1 MNEHMMD
8 EILAIRTTLN
18 VETII
23 KKKRDP
29 IFMTEIY
36 FFIAFFFFSEASC
49 VKESQALSAPNG
61 CACNHLWAFF
71 VLKESKK
78 ALDC

>member
-1 MNEHMMD
+1 MR
-8 EILAIRTTLN
+8 EI
-18 VETII
+18 
-23 KKKRDP
+23 
-29 IFMTEIY
+29 
-36 FFIAFFFFSEASC
+36 FIVFFFFFSEASC

-61 CACNHLWAFF
+61 CACNHLWAFI